1 MINNTDRYYPNND
14 YLKEYKDKNIGIQA
28 FGARLYADQTLYEYL
43 IEFLLIFISKKSQ
56 SEDDMMKFHNSN
68 ESNFDY
74 YTELKIGLKRFIFFE
89 NSKLETKYD
98 IDKELYKRLKK
109 ELEKKIEKEDEDD
122 FFQDENIAGIF
133 QEFFYGFAAILKNRS
148 WYAQSLLPL
157 CPEIIF
163 PESIAGKS
171 QRKIIKINDTNLTLS
186 EIEKYFKLNE
196 HDFLAR
202 GGEVYYLHILL
213 GLKNNDD
220 LKRKLEY
227 LLKEMISNKKISKLA
242 RVIQSISD
250 EMIELKKEDA
260 WHKKSMKFIPYDYE
274 KRGEE
279 SCKEIINLL
288 SNGIDN
294 FKKIELFAVGMMLQI
309 SRMIQERSIMNDS
322 KKAFWIVSLCDDDIV
337 KKFSIESYNEFESQI
352 DRKLREYLDFSKE
365 INFDKGGNAT
375 KLKDGGKHSINLV
388 RKLGKQI
395 GLIVPPKGKN
405 MRFTFSEEIL
415 KFLVLAIVKPRE
427 KMEFNT
433 FLDKLYEKFGIVIS
447 PEHIGIVYKGIADK
461 VEMQG
466 YFEKNK
472 LALQNLLKNIG
483 FLRNLSDATSIVE
496 NPYDSIIKEGDCK

>member
-14 YLKEYKDKNIGIQA
+14 CLKEYKDKNVGIQA
-28 FGARLYADQTLYEYL
+28 FGDRLYADQTLYEYL

-56 SEDDMMKFHNSN
+56 SENEMMKFHNSN

-89 NSKLETKYD
+89 NSKLETKYE
-98 IDKELYKRLKK
+98 IDKEFYKRLKK

-122 FFQDENIAGIF
+122 FFQDENMAGIF

-148 WYAQSLLPL
+148 WYAQNLLPL

-163 PESIAGKS
+163 PETIGNKKD
-171 QRKIIKINDTNLTLS
+171 RERIKINDTNSTLS
-186 EIEKYFKLNE
+186 EIEKKFNLTA
-196 HDFLAR
+196 HSFLAR

-213 GLKNNDD
+213 GLKNNND
-220 LKRKLEY
+220 LKKKLEY

-242 RVIQSISD
+242 RIIQNISD

-294 FKKIELFAVGMMLQI
+294 FKKIELFAIGMMLQI
-309 SRMIQERSIMNDS
+309 FRMVQERSTANDS
-322 KKAFWIVSLCDDDIV
+322 KKAFWIVSLCEDNIV
-337 KKFSIESYNEFESQI
+337 KKFSIESYNEFENQI
-352 DRKLREYLDFSKE
+352 DK
-365 INFDKGGNAT
+365 
-375 KLKDGGKHSINLV
+375 KLKEYWKEDFEELNKGKKDSTNLI

-447 PEHIGIVYKGIADK
+447 PEHIGIVYKGIDNK